1 MMNGKKIIA
10 GCCIAGA
17 AILLAGACSPQPDG
31 RNDVLVAEVYIVKSG
46 DTLWT
51 SQRRMS
57 ARIPARAGISSSTR
71 AASRKTILGCS
82 NATG

>member
-1 MMNGKKIIA
+1 MSGKKIIA

-17 AILLAGACSPQPDG
+17 AILLAGACSQQPDG
-31 RNDVLVAEVYIVKSG
+31 RNAILVEEVYVVKSG
-46 DTLWT
+46 GI

-57 ARIPARAGISSSTR
+57 ARIPAHAGISSSTR

-82 NATG
+82 IDTG